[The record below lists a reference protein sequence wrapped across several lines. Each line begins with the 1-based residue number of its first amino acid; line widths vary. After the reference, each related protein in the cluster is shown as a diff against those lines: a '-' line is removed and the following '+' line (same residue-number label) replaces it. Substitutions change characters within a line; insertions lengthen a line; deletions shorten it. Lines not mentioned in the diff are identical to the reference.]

1 MKRWQIVV
9 LAALLL
15 LGIGIVTGYRLGV
28 RLLRDRVVE
37 ALGPGSS
44 IVALKLNWFS
54 LDLLGVTI
62 EAPQDWPTARVFHAE
77 RITIVPSL
85 GTLLT
90 DQIHISSIV
99 FEKPYLAVLRTR
111 EKMVIVPGLTETPAG
126 KKNVE
131 ARLGHAS
138 RRTVTISKITM
149 QQGVVELFDATV
161 SRPPLK
167 TRLERVD
174 GVIRDIAVPWL
185 KTKTHFELAGMV
197 KGMRRDGRVK
207 AAGWVGPARRDSSS
221 QITLDAV
228 DLVSLQPY
236 LVRMGEA
243 QLRKGT
249 LDLRLNSEVRAN
261 RLDGKGRII
270 VRDLEFAPSRG
281 YFETFMGIPRS
292 ALISFLKNQENAID
306 VDFVLTGDTGNPSF
320 SINEAIATRLAMGM
334 AAELGVS
341 IRSLAE
347 NFGTLGRRS
356 VEGVAGV
363 VEGAGSVLKGL
374 LGGTEK

>member
-62 EAPQDWPTARVFHAE
+62 EAPQDWPTARVFRAE

-111 EKMVIVPGLTETPAG
+111 EKMVIVPSLTETPAG
-126 KKNVE
+126 KKNAE
-131 ARLGHAS
+131 ARLRHTS

-174 GVIRDIAVPWL
+174 GVIRDIVVPWL
-185 KTKTHFELAGMV
+185 KTKTHFELAGMA
-197 KGMRRDGRVK
+197 KGLRRDGRVK

-236 LVRMGEA
+236 LVRLGEA
-243 QLRKGT
+243 QLRRGT
-249 LDLRLNSEVRAN
+249 LDLRLNSEVRGN

-270 VRDLEFAPSRG
+270 IRDLEFAPSRG

-292 ALISFLKNQENAID
+292 ALISFLKNHENAID
-306 VDFVLTGDTGNPSF
+306 VDFVLTGDTNNPSF

-374 LGGTEK
+374 LGGTQK

>member
-1 MKRWQIVV
+1 MRRWQIVI

-15 LGIGIVTGYRLGV
+15 LISGIVTGYRLGV
-28 RLLRDRVVE
+28 RLLHDRIAD

-44 IVALKLNWFS
+44 IASLKVNWFS
-54 LDLLGVTI
+54 LDLRGVAI
-62 EAPQDWPTARVFHAE
+62 QAPKDWPTGRAFRAE

-85 GTLLT
+85 GTLLN

-111 EKMVIVPGLTETPAG
+111 EKMVIVPGLAETPAS
-126 KKNVE
+126 KKNAD

-197 KGMRRDGRVK
+197 KGMRHDGRVK

-221 QITLDAV
+221 RITLDTV

-236 LVRMGEA
+236 LVRLGEA
-243 QLRKGT
+243 QLRNGT

-261 RLDGKGRII
+261 RLDGKGKII
-270 VRDLEFAPSRG
+270 IRDLEFAPSRG
-281 YFETFMGIPRS
+281 YFETFMGVPRS
-292 ALISFLKNQENAID
+292 AVISFLKNHENAID
-306 VDFVLTGDTGNPSF
+306 VDFVLTGDTSNPSF

-334 AAELGVS
+334 ATELGVS
-341 IRSLAE
+341 IRGLAE
-347 NFGTLGRRS
+347 DFGTLGRRS

-374 LGGTEK
+374 LGGTQK

>member
-1 MKRWQIVV
+1 MRRWQIVV

-15 LGIGIVTGYRLGV
+15 LISGIVTGYRLGV
-28 RLLRDRVVE
+28 RLLHDRIAD

-44 IVALKLNWFS
+44 IVALKVNWFS
-54 LDLLGVTI
+54 LDLLGVAI
-62 EAPQDWPTARVFHAE
+62 QAPKDWPTGRAFRAE

-90 DQIHISSIV
+90 DQIHIASIV

-111 EKMVIVPGLTETPAG
+111 EKMIILPGLTETAAG
-126 KKNVE
+126 KKAAG
-131 ARLGHAS
+131 ARSTGNAT
-138 RRTVTISKITM
+138 RAVTISKITL
-149 QQGVVELFDATV
+149 QHGVVELFDATV

-185 KTKTHFELAGMV
+185 KTKTHFELIGLV
-197 KGMRRDGRVK
+197 KGMRRDGRAR
-207 AAGWVGPARRDSSS
+207 AAGWVGPAGKDSSS

-228 DLVSLQPY
+228 DLVGLQPY
-236 LVRMGEA
+236 LVRLGEA
-243 QLRKGT
+243 QLRKGNV
-249 LDLRLNSEVRAN
+249 DLRLNSEVRAN
-261 RLDGKGRII
+261 RLDGRGKII
-270 VRDLEFAPSRG
+270 IRDLEFAPSRG
-281 YFETFMGIPRS
+281 YFETFMGVPRS
-292 ALISFLKNQENAID
+292 ALINFLKNHENAID
-306 VDFVLTGDTGNPSF
+306 VDFVLTGDTSNPSF

-341 IRSLAE
+341 IRGLAE
-347 NFGTLGRRS
+347 EFGTLGRRS

-363 VEGAGSVLKGL
+363 VESAGSVLKGL
-374 LGGTEK
+374 LGQ

>member
-9 LAALLL
+9 LAVLLL
-15 LGIGIVTGYRLGV
+15 LGIGIVTGYRLGA
-28 RLLRDRVVE
+28 RLLRDRVIE
-37 ALGPGSS
+37 ALGPGSR
-44 IVALKLNWFS
+44 IAALKLNWFS
-54 LDLLGVTI
+54 LDLVGVTI
-62 EAPQDWPTARVFHAE
+62 GAPKAWPTARAFHAE

-90 DQIHISSIV
+90 EQIHISSIV

-111 EKMVIVPGLTETPAG
+111 EKTVVVPGLTEPPGGKTNAG
-126 KKNVE
+126 
-131 ARLGHAS
+131 ARPGHTS

-149 QQGVVELFDATV
+149 QDGVVELFDATV

-167 TRLERVD
+167 TRVERVD

-185 KTKTHFELAGMV
+185 KTKTHFELAGVV
-197 KGMRRDGRVK
+197 KGMRRDGRAK
-207 AAGWVGPARRDSSS
+207 AVGWVGPARRDSSS
-221 QITLDAV
+221 QITVEAV

-236 LVRMGEA
+236 LVTLGEA
-243 QLRKGT
+243 QLRKGS

-261 RLDGKGRII
+261 RLDGKGKII
-270 VRDLEFAPSRG
+270 IRDLEFAPSRG

-292 ALISFLKNQENAID
+292 TVINFLKNHENAID
-306 VDFVLTGDTGNPSF
+306 VDFVLTGDTSNPSF
-320 SINEAIATRLAMGM
+320 SINEAIATRVAMGI

-341 IRSLAE
+341 IRGLAE
-347 NFGTLGRRS
+347 DFGTLGRRS

-363 VEGAGSVLKGL
+363 VEGAGSILKGL
-374 LGGTEK
+374 LGGAQK

>member
-37 ALGPGSS
+37 TLGPGSS

-62 EAPQDWPTARVFHAE
+62 EAPQDWPTARAFRAE

-126 KKNVE
+126 KKNAE

-149 QQGVVELFDATV
+149 QQGVMELFDATV

-270 VRDLEFAPSRG
+270 IRDLEFAPSRG

-292 ALISFLKNQENAID
+292 ALISFLKNRENAID

-347 NFGTLGRRS
+347 DFGTLGRRS

-374 LGGTEK
+374 LGGTQK

>member
-9 LAALLL
+9 LAILLL
-15 LGIGIVTGYRLGV
+15 LGIGIFTGYRLGA
-28 RLLRDRVVE
+28 RLLRDRVAE
-37 ALGPGSS
+37 ALGPGSN
-44 IVALKLNWFS
+44 IAALKVNWFS

-62 EAPQDWPTARVFHAE
+62 EAPKDWPTAWAFRAE
-77 RITIVPSL
+77 RITIIPSL

-111 EKMVIVPGLTETPAG
+111 EKMVIVPGLTKTAAG
-126 KKNVE
+126 KKNTE
-131 ARLGHAS
+131 ARSGHAS
-138 RRTVTISKITM
+138 HRMVTIAKVTM

-174 GVIRDIAVPWL
+174 GVIRGIAVPWL
-185 KTKTHFELAGMV
+185 TTKTHFELAAIV
-197 KGMRRDGRVK
+197 KGMRRDGRAK

-221 QITLDAV
+221 QITLDTV

-236 LVRMGEA
+236 LVRLGEA
-243 QLRKGT
+243 QVRKGT

-261 RLDGKGRII
+261 RLDGKGKII
-270 VRDLEFAPSRG
+270 IRDLEFAPSQG
-281 YFETFMGIPRS
+281 HFETFMGIPRN
-292 ALISFLKNQENAID
+292 ALIRFLKNHENAID
-306 VDFVLTGDTGNPSF
+306 VDFVLAGDTSNPSF
-320 SINEAIATRLAMGM
+320 SINEAIATRVAMGM

-341 IRSLAE
+341 IRGLAE
-347 NFGTLGRRS
+347 EFGTIGRKS

-363 VEGAGSVLKGL
+363 VEGAGSVIKGL
-374 LGGTEK
+374 LGGAQK